1 MKQHFFEWGTREP
14 MDRNGAFV
22 ATLGGAAVAWPL
34 ATRRQPAIAGDRGPR
49 ETESDGSAILEKRS
63 KKPWKAS
70 IAGPYSPPAS
80 QRRRLCRTPVLP
92 RSRLPGALQKRG
104 CVNWGIELP
113 KVPAPVANYVPA
125 ARLGNVI
132 FLAGT
137 GPIKPDGKLATGK
150 VGIDVTLDEAN
161 QHARLVG
168 LVLLA
173 VMRQELGSLDKVVRV
188 GRVFGMVN
196 AAPNFT
202 DHPKVINGCSD
213 LFVQVFGDRGRH
225 ARCAVG
231 MASLPFNI
239 SVEIEA
245 VIEVA

>member
-1 MKQHFFEWGTREP
+1 MENI
-14 MDRNGAFV
+14 DRRTVF
-22 ATLGGAAVAWPL
+22 AAGL
-34 ATRRQPAIAGDRGPR
+34 AAASLISNTSASAQQAAG
-49 ETESDGSAILEKRS
+49 GSAE
-63 KKPWKAS
+63 A
-70 IAGPYSPPAS
+70 
-80 QRRRLCRTPVLP
+80 RLREL
-92 RSRLPGALQKRG
+92 
-104 CVNWGIELP
+104 GIELP
-113 KVPAPVANYVPA
+113 KVPVPVANYVPA

-150 VGIDVTLDEAN
+150 VGIDVTLEAN

-168 LVLLA
+168 VGLLA

-196 AAPNFT
+196 AAPDFT

-239 SVEIEA
+239 TVEIEA

>member
-1 MKQHFFEWGTREP
+1 METI
-14 MDRNGAFV
+14 DRRTVFV
-22 ATLGGAAVAWPL
+22 AG
-34 ATRRQPAIAGDRGPR
+34 R
-49 ETESDGSAILEKRS
+49 
-63 KKPWKAS
+63 
-70 IAGPYSPPAS
+70 S
-80 QRRRLCRTPVLP
+80 QRRRLYRTPVLP
-92 RSRLPGALQKRG
+92 RSRLPEALRKRG
-104 CVNWGIELP
+104 CVNWGSTCEG
-113 KVPAPVANYVPA
+113 PAPVANYVPA
-125 ARLGNVI
+125 ARLGNLI

-137 GPIKPDGKLATGK
+137 GPIKPDGKFATGK

-168 LVLLA
+168 MALLA
-173 VMRQELGSLDKVVRV
+173 AMRQELGSLDKVVRV

-239 SVEIEA
+239 TVEIEA
-245 VIEVA
+245 VIEAA